1 MSVIGDLFI
10 KISRIHNMEEGRHG
24 FGEADRAKQRED
36 MGLPE
41 LPGHAFLALGSSWR
55 TTVVY
60 IYYVTADGNS
70 IS

>member
-1 MSVIGDLFI
+1 
-10 KISRIHNMEEGRHG
+10 MEEGRHG